1 MAEKLIINK
10 QEKAIYALLEHP
22 TIRQASRACGVPE
35 RTLYRWM
42 TQTEFKEQYDAI
54 RQQVLQFAIGH
65 LQASVPLAI
74 QILSQVAC
82 DSNTPANARVR
93 AACALLETALSLDKR
108 DAPLTTCVLKI
119 LEVPDGTAKML

>member
-1 MAEKLIINK
+1 MAEKLQILK
-10 QEKAIYALLEHP
+10 QQKAIYALLEHP
-22 TIRQASRACGVPE
+22 TIRQASKACGVPE

-42 TQTEFKEQYDAI
+42 NQSEFKDQYDAI

-74 QILSQVAC
+74 QILSQIAC

-93 AACALLETALSLDKR
+93 AACALLDAALSLERK
-108 DAPLTTCVLKI
+108 DAPMTTCVMKI
-119 LEVPDGTAKML
+119 LEIPEETAKML